1 MKNTTSEIKI
11 YQMKS
16 KVDQTSQKISE
27 LSEIYN
33 IAIEHIKEQ
42 NNRNKIETIQN
53 KTQEKIF
60 KNAQS
65 CGTISSRLMY
75 MQQESQKRERVN
87 WKKKLREIIAE
98 YFPHFMKTINPV
110 SRISTN
116 PMQKKQEENHS
127 KTNHNQTAENH
138 Q

>member
-16 KVDQTSQKISE
+16 KLDQTSQKISE

-65 CGTISSRLMY
+65 CSTISSRLMY
-75 MQQESQKRERVN
+75 MQQESYKRGRVN
-87 WKKKLREIIAE
+87 WKKK
-98 YFPHFMKTINPV
+98 N
-110 SRISTN
+110 
-116 PMQKKQEENHS
+116 
-127 KTNHNQTAENH
+127 
-138 Q
+138 